1 MNETWLRDYLEKFKA
16 ALDGLDPAAL
26 IPIIAVLAKAR
37 RSGRT
42 VFAAGNGGSAATASH
57 FATDLAK
64 LGTQDPKA
72 PFRALALS
80 DNVAMLTALGNDDGY
95 ETVFAGQL
103 RRLAGDGDVLVL
115 FSTSG
120 NSPNVVA
127 AAEFARSAGMT
138 TVALTGG
145 GGGRLAT
152 LADHVVKVPDDHVG
166 RVEDAHLILCHLL
179 CYAFAE
185 AAA

>member
-1 MNETWLRDYLEKFKA
+1 MDAWLSEYIAKFKA
-16 ALDGLDPAAL
+16 VLDELVPEKL
-26 IPIIAVLAKAR
+26 IPIIALLAR
-37 RSGRT
+37 LRDSGGT

-64 LGTQDPKA
+64 LGSADAKS

-80 DNVAMLTALGNDDGY
+80 DNVSMLTALGNDDGY
-95 ETVFAGQL
+95 EAVFAEQL
-103 RRLAGDGDVLVL
+103 RRFARPGDVLMA

-120 NSPNVVA
+120 NSPNVVKA
-127 AAEFARSAGMT
+127 VEFARSAGMT
-138 TVALTGG
+138 TAALTGAA
-145 GGGRLAT
+145 GGRLAE

-166 RVEDAHLILCHLL
+166 RVEDAHLILAHMI

-185 AAA
+185 GAA